1 MAAVTGDAVD
11 DTGRPSGFRLA
22 LITVALILAPL
33 IQVFDTSILSIALI
47 QMQGSLSATQ
57 DQIAWVLTSYLIAVA
72 VATPLWGA
80 LGQTFGR
87 KPLLLLSIAGFM
99 LFSVFA
105 ANSTTLEE
113 ILVHRFMQGLFGAS
127 LIPLALSSL
136 LAIYRRE
143 DIGIAMGWWGVG
155 IMFGPV
161 FGPTIGGYLVE
172 YSNWRWAFY
181 LNIPVCIAAFVMIAL
196 LVPRAGNRQ
205 PRKFNYYGFILL
217 AIAVG
222 CLQFILDRGQRLEW
236 FHSPLIVT
244 LSLISLSA
252 LWMFVVDSLTSKTPF
267 IDPAIFADRNYV
279 SGVVLRILFGLM
291 LFGSLVLVP

>member
-1 MAAVTGDAVD
+1 
-11 DTGRPSGFRLA
+11 
-22 LITVALILAPL
+22 
-33 IQVFDTSILSIALI
+33 
-47 QMQGSLSATQ
+47 MQGSLSATQ

-87 KPLLLLSIAGFM
+87 KPSAVALDRRLHAVFRSSRPTPRRLKK
-99 LFSVFA
+99 FSFTA
-105 ANSTTLEE
+105 
-113 ILVHRFMQGLFGAS
+113 FMQGLFGAS

-181 LNIPVCIAAFVMIAL
+181 LNIPVCMS
-196 LVPRAGNRQ
+196 RR
-205 PRKFNYYGFILL
+205 
-217 AIAVG
+217 
-222 CLQFILDRGQRLEW
+222 
-236 FHSPLIVT
+236 S
-244 LSLISLSA
+244 
-252 LWMFVVDSLTSKTPF
+252 
-267 IDPAIFADRNYV
+267 
-279 SGVVLRILFGLM
+279 
-291 LFGSLVLVP
+291 